1 MPPIKVKKYALVFQG
16 VSGILLWAQA
26 NGPNL
31 LSTLLPKLAGTLLF
45 SYIFRVSHL
54 PGDLWH
60 VCLVFLLFHFGKKQ
74 QAGDL
79 YRDEES
85 LLLLLFAFSG
95 DLNFVGLFA
104 SGSLRRGCYGKRGVR
119 SHNLPGQLRNAEC
132 CPIWQPYLWQ
142 PIVAVNFSAVE
153 EEYGAKCLETWEKV
167 LKVAPQKVQLHR
179 KFGMWVHIPLVICCW
194 HRNFSGGSHHI
205 SNRNFEL
212 FQRTENTKKIPVN
225 LMLKTSWKF
234 S

>member
-1 MPPIKVKKYALVFQG
+1 M
-16 VSGILLWAQA
+16 AQA

-31 LSTLLPKLAGTLLF
+31 LSTLLPGLAGTLLF

-104 SGSLRRGCYGKRGVR
+104 TGSLRRRCYGKRGVR

-153 EEYGAKCLETWEKV
+153 DEDGAKCLETWEKV
-167 LKVAPQKVQLHR
+167 LKVAPIYPQLKSTIVKEALTINAVACTLR
-179 KFGMWVHIPLVICCW
+179 MFKLPPVRIMERIP
-194 HRNFSGGSHHI
+194 S
-205 SNRNFEL
+205 
-212 FQRTENTKKIPVN
+212 IPS
-225 LMLKTSWKF
+225 L
-234 S
+234 

>member
-1 MPPIKVKKYALVFQG
+1 MPPIKVKKYALVFKG

-31 LSTLLPKLAGTLLF
+31 LSTLLPGLACTLLF

-142 PIVAVNFSAVE
+142 PIVAVNIFAVDDE
-153 EEYGAKCLETWEKV
+153 DDAKCLEIWEKCKV
-167 LKVAPQKVQLHR
+167 L
-179 KFGMWVHIPLVICCW
+179 
-194 HRNFSGGSHHI
+194 N
-205 SNRNFEL
+205 
-212 FQRTENTKKIPVN
+212 
-225 LMLKTSWKF
+225 
-234 S
+234 